1 MIGRDEGK
9 GERREGREREE
20 GGGGRERERR
30 GREKEG
36 IKREAEKRG
45 KLIIMKTYIH
55 LNIYI
60 HN

>member
-1 MIGRDEGK
+1 MIGRNEGK
-9 GERREGREREE
+9 GERREGI
-20 GGGGRERERR
+20 